1 VATST
6 VSPLSLDDVLS
17 LLSASTGLSPVSNS
31 PLSLRATLP
40 GPASIQDP
48 GPSNQLQAYSF
59 SPLAISETVSRP
71 IARTPHAQSRFLDHL
86 NPSLPDLL
94 QRYFTHIH
102 PLFPT
107 VDKRALI
114 TRLAQKDH
122 LWDASLGAL
131 VLSLSSLPL
140 IGSATIGSPDTVN
153 RGDQMVRAAQEL
165 HSTSLSRVP
174 TLDELAAA
182 AHIASYLRARDG
194 GAAAHLSSKHVIG
207 MLELMKLDKEEGYR
221 DMSPREREVAL
232 SIYWMTAVGER

>member
-1 VATST
+1 
-6 VSPLSLDDVLS
+6 
-17 LLSASTGLSPVSNS
+17 
-31 PLSLRATLP
+31 LP

-48 GPSNQLQAYSF
+48 GPSNQLQTYSF
-59 SPLAISETVSRP
+59 SPPLVISETVSRP
-71 IARTPHAQSRFLDHL
+71 IARTPHAQSRFLDQL
-86 NPSLPDLL
+86 TPSLPDLL

-131 VLSLSSLPL
+131 VLSLFSLPL
-140 IGSATIGSPDTVN
+140 IGSATTGSPDTVN
-153 RGDQMVRAAQEL
+153 RGDQMLRAAQEL
-165 HSTSLSRVP
+165 HSTSLSRIP

-194 GAAAHLSSKHVIG
+194 GTAAHLSSKHVIG
-207 MLELMKLDKEEGYR
+207 MLELMKLDTEEGYR
-221 DMSPREREVAL
+221 DLSPREREVAL
-232 SIYWMTAVGER
+232 GIYWVTAVGER

>member
-1 VATST
+1 MATST
-6 VSPLSLDDVLS
+6 VSLDDVLS
-17 LLSASTGLSPVSNS
+17 LLSASSGLSPVSTS
-31 PLSLRATLP
+31 PFSLLPSLP

-48 GPSNQLQAYSF
+48 GPSNQLQVYSF
-59 SPLAISETVSRP
+59 SPPLGIAETVSRP
-71 IARTPHAQSRFLDHL
+71 IARTPHIQSHFLDQL
-86 NPSLPDLL
+86 TPSLPGLL

-122 LWDASLGAL
+122 LWDSSLGAL

-140 IGSATIGSPDTVN
+140 IGNARTSSPDAVN

-165 HSTSLSRVP
+165 HSTLLSRVP

-194 GAAAHLSSKHVIG
+194 GTAAHLSSKHVIG

-221 DMSPREREVAL
+221 DLSPREREVAL